1 MWFKI
6 NKDKIDEALLTE
18 INKEYL
24 VFKSSGG
31 LRTIFL
37 RIDRIVADRPLF
49 KVGNKYSLE
58 HVNGRARLVLL

>member
-6 NKDKIDEALLTE
+6 KEDKIDEALLTE

-31 LRTIFL
+31 LRTTFL
-37 RIDRIVADRPLF
+37 RIDRIIAERPFF

-58 HVNGRARLVLL
+58 HVNGRAKLMLL